1 MPATPPVDDDLFD
14 QAIHWVLHLD
24 EAPED
29 PDLVRRHLAWL
40 AAAPAARAAA
50 MASARAFLGLLEQ
63 PVTDLADQLDAE
75 APRAAGAPAPAATL
89 SAPAPRVPPAPA
101 AVVRGRRRRRLLHAA
116 VASLAL
122 AIAAGG
128 WLGGGGL
135 DRLRSDA
142 YTQVGAMRRLQLED
156 GSVVTLNTDSA
167 IAVHMRKDLRTV
179 RLLRGEAFF
188 QVARDMHRPFVVD
201 SAGGSARVLG
211 TAFNVRLDD
220 ASARVSVVEGRVAVS
235 PPAGGTGAVLAA
247 GQSAWLAGA
256 AVQREAVHD
265 PRAAIA
271 WRRRQLVFY
280 NTPLSQVVDELA
292 RYRNGI
298 VQVHGDDV
306 RALPV
311 SGSFSIADP
320 DASLQ
325 LLLDSLQLD
334 AVRLGWVTVVYRP
347 APAQAV
353 PGRIQ

>member
-40 AAAPAARAAA
+40 ADAPAARAAA
-50 MASARAFLGLLEQ
+50 MASARAFLGLLER
-63 PVTDLADQLDAE
+63 PVADLADELDAE
-75 APRAAGAPAPAATL
+75 AARAAAVAAALAAPVPQMPATT
-89 SAPAPRVPPAPA
+89 PAVA
-101 AVVRGRRRRRLLHAA
+101 RGRRRRRLLQAA
-116 VASLAL
+116 VASLAV

-128 WLGGGGL
+128 WLGGVGL

-167 IAVHMRKDLRTV
+167 IAVHLRKDLRTV

-188 QVARDMHRPFVVD
+188 QVARDTRRPFVVD

-220 ASARVSVVEGRVAVS
+220 ATAQVSVVEGRVAVS

-247 GQSAWLAGA
+247 GQSAWLAGT
-256 AVQREAVHD
+256 AVHREARHD
-265 PRAAIA
+265 PRAATA

-280 NTPLSQVVDELA
+280 NAPLSQVVDELS
-292 RYRNGI
+292 RYRHGI
-298 VQVHGDDV
+298 VELRGDDV

-311 SGSFSIADP
+311 SGAFSIADP

-334 AVRLGWVTVVYRP
+334 AVHLGWMTFVYRP
-347 APAQAV
+347 ASAQAA
-353 PGRIQ
+353 PGRHK

>member
-29 PDLVRRHLAWL
+29 PDLARRHLAWL

-63 PVTDLADQLDAE
+63 PVADLADELDAE
-75 APRAAGAPAPAATL
+75 TARTAMAPAAAL
-89 SAPAPRVPPAPA
+89 SAPIPQVPVATL
-101 AVVRGRRRRRLLHAA
+101 AVARGRRRRRRLHAA
-116 VASLAL
+116 VASLAV

-128 WLGGGGL
+128 WLGGAGL

-142 YTQVGAMRRLQLED
+142 YTRVGAMRRLQLED

-167 IAVHMRKDLRTV
+167 IAVHLRKDLRTV
-179 RLLRGEAFF
+179 KLLRGEAFF
-188 QVARDMHRPFVVD
+188 QVARDTRRPFVVD

-220 ASARVSVVEGRVAVS
+220 ATARVSVLEGRVAVS
-235 PPAGGTGAVLAA
+235 PPDGGTGAVLAA

-256 AVQREAVHD
+256 AVHREAAHD
-265 PRAAIA
+265 PRAATA
-271 WRRRQLVFY
+271 WRQRQLVFY

-292 RYRNGI
+292 RYRHGI
-298 VQVHGDDV
+298 VQLHGDNV

-311 SGSFSIADP
+311 SGAFSIADP

-334 AVRLGWVTVVYRP
+334 AVHLGWVTVVYRS
-347 APAQAV
+347 APAQTA
-353 PGRIQ
+353 PGRNK